1 MCTPWFTGKHIFGCF
16 KLIWKGSAP
25 TLSLTFHKNVNGWI
39 IDMMNTWFLYYFKT
53 LTVSYFSGW
62 KSHCRCLLNDDN
74 QQSGL
79 PPSATNRVWQCMEG
93 GGGTRAH
100 LLWAAA
106 ECQLFSRCH
115 PIRELLGNAFAHPVE
130 LGDECKCS
138 EIKVSPWQWC
148 STCFSP
154 FMSEWWWR

>member
-1 MCTPWFTGKHIFGCF
+1 MCVFTWKHTFGCF
-16 KLIWKGSAP
+16 KWIRRGSTP
-25 TLSLTFHKNVNGWI
+25 TLSLTFHKIVWDYKHNEYVI
-39 IDMMNTWFLYYFKT
+39 SILFLN
-53 LTVSYFSGW
+53 SYFSGW
-62 KSHCRCLLNDDN
+62 KSYCGCLLNADI

-93 GGGTRAH
+93 EGGMWAH

-106 ECQLFSRCH
+106 ACQLFSQCH